1 MIGRDREDDSPGRE
15 TGAVSA
21 GEGTRDRDLDRGRG
35 PVGGVGDQDRGRG
48 PVGGVGRDRDEERGR
63 GPVGGFGPSRD
74 AAREEFGGVN
84 WGAAFF
90 GWLVAIGMSAILIA
104 LLSALGAAVGAGQNV
119 TAGQAQSQ
127 AGGAGLVGAILLLLV
142 LMVAYYCGGY
152 VAGRM
157 SRFDGGRQGAMV
169 WVFGLIVTIILAVA
183 GALLGARF
191 NVLQQVS
198 LPGLPL
204 NKDTLATGGLITLLA
219 VILGTLLAAFT
230 GGKAGRRYHTKV
242 DRLARA

>member
-1 MIGRDREDDSPGRE
+1 MIGRDRGDDSPGRE
-15 TGAVSA
+15 PGAVA
-21 GEGTRDRDLDRGRG
+21 ADEDNRER
-35 PVGGVGDQDRGRG
+35 DQDRGRG
-48 PVGGVGRDRDEERGR
+48 PVGGFGPDRD
-63 GPVGGFGPSRD
+63 V
-74 AAREEFGGVN
+74 AREEFGGVN

-90 GWLVAIGMSAILIA
+90 GWLVAIGLSAILIA
-104 LLSALGAAVGAGQNV
+104 LLSALGAAVGASQG
-119 TAGQAQSQ
+119 ASASDARSQ
-127 AGGAGLVGAILLLLV
+127 AGSAGLVGAILLLLV

-204 NKDTLATGGLITLLA
+204 NRDTLATGGLITLLA
-219 VILGTLLAAFT
+219 VVVGTLLAAFT

-242 DRLARA
+242 DRLAGT